1 MRVILQTSRIDGH
14 LSQAP
19 GDIIN
24 LPNDVAR
31 RMIDN
36 GEARPFEENAVQT
49 ASTQPTTR
57 GTKPTRRSRKV
68 KQ

>member
-14 LSQAP
+14 LAQMP
-19 GDIIN
+19 GDVID
-24 LPNDVAR
+24 LPKDVAQ

-36 GEARPFEENAVQT
+36 GEARLFREDAVET
-49 ASTQPTTR
+49 ASVQPTSR
-57 GTKPTRRSRKV
+57 GNTPTRRSRKV